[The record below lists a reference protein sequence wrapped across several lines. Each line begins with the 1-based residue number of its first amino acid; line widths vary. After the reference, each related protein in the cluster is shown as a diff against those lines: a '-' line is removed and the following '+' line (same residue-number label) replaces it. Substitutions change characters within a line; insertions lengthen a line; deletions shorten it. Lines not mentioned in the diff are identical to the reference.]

1 MSNRLLLSA
10 LTGLSLAAAG
20 CATTSAEQRPA
31 ETAGAYLDDAAVTTA
46 VKAAVLGDPD
56 AHLFKVE
63 VTTTQG
69 HVLLEGAVNSRV
81 TEGRLMDKVR
91 ALRGVRSV
99 KSLLRLD
106 GRSS

>member
-1 MSNRLLLSA
+1 MSPRLLLSA
-10 LTGLSLAAAG
+10 LTGLGLALAG
-20 CATTSAEQRPA
+20 CATTTAEHRPA

-46 VKAAVLGDPD
+46 VKAAVLGDSD

-69 HVLLEGAVNSRV
+69 HVLLEGAVNSRA
-81 TEGRLMDKVR
+81 TEGRLVAKVK

-106 GRSS
+106 GSSS